1 MYLNKH
7 RTVEDLL
14 TDILGRELLQVVVE
28 VKAYALNIS
37 VLKLCDLYQNASGK
51 HLLVD
56 FRCVSANVALHLSAI
71 EPQVFSSISCLLKF
85 PGIWNINDSNGS
97 GRRVPCFCCLTSIYL
112 CTFPPRITY
121 AVLMPSLDVFATFLF
136 LFCF

>member
-1 MYLNKH
+1 MTSNCDYVKVKFLEYLNKR

-14 TDILGRELLQVVVE
+14 TDNLGRKLLQVVVE
-28 VKAYALNIS
+28 VKAYALNMS

-56 FRCVSANVALHLSAI
+56 CFVVFQHLSAI
-71 EPQVFSSISCLLKF
+71 EPQVFSSISCLLTF

-97 GRRVPCFCCLTSIYL
+97 GRRVPCFC
-112 CTFPPRITY
+112 
-121 AVLMPSLDVFATFLF
+121 
-136 LFCF
+136 